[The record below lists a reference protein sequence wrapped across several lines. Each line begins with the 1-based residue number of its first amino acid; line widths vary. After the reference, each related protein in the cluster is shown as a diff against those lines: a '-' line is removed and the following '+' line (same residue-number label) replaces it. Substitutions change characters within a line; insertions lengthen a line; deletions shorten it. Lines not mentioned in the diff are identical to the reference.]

1 MKHTSLFTHI
11 IPKTLDSHP
20 FLYNLLVI
28 SLSIGIGIVSFAAL
42 TLMALLG
49 SFVVSETLSAG
60 MAGMSILLIF
70 ESLAALGAVGIFLF
84 LVIHNIRK

>member
-1 MKHTSLFTHI
+1 MKHASLFTHI
-11 IPKTLDSHP
+11 IPKTLDSNP